1 MTRATL
7 ADVASAAGVSVPT
20 VSKVLS
26 GKKHVSPTTRS
37 KVLEAVRASGY
48 EALRSPTAPRVG
60 LIDLLID
67 GIGSPWAQVLIKGAE
82 QAAVRRGFSLVVTSS
97 AGPDF
102 DLRRWI
108 GMVRKRNTDG
118 IVLVLSRANQ
128 DEIAAIG
135 ELLHVPLVLLD
146 PVGQRDPRISTVGA
160 TNWSGGVMATTHLLE
175 LGHVRIGFIGGPL
188 DTQCSLDRHEGYL
201 AAHRT
206 FNVDPDASLTRFGD
220 FVVTG
225 GKTHGAELLDRPDRP
240 TAIFA
245 GSDLQ
250 AAGVYQA
257 AAERG
262 IRIPE
267 GLSVV
272 GFDDSLM
279 CEMMSPPLT
288 TVRQPLDD
296 MASEAVRLIS
306 EEVTHPGGSGG
317 TRIELATTLVVRGS
331 TTRLPTHTVPLAD
344 APHRPETAHEHEPME
359 S

>member
-1 MTRATL
+1 MPRATL
-7 ADVASAAGVSVPT
+7 ADVAAAAGVSVPT

-26 GKKHVSPTTRS
+26 GKKHVSAATRD
-37 KVLEAVRASGY
+37 KVLEAVRAFGY
-48 EALRSPTAPRVG
+48 EAPRPPSTPRVG
-60 LIDLLID
+60 MVDLLID
-67 GIGSPWAQVLIKGAE
+67 GLGSPWAQVLIKGAE
-82 QAAVRRGFSLVVTSS
+82 RAAARWGFSLVVTSS
-97 AGPDF
+97 ARADF

-108 GMVRKRNTDG
+108 GIMRKRGTDG
-118 IVLVLSRANQ
+118 IVLVLSRYNK

-146 PVGQRDPRISTVGA
+146 PVGQRDPRMSTVGA

-175 LGHVRIGFIGGPL
+175 LGHTRVGFIGGPL
-188 DTQCSLDRHEGYL
+188 DVQCTLDRYEGYL

-206 FNVDPDASLTRFGD
+206 FGIDPDSELVRYGDFLVSGGKRFG
-220 FVVTG
+220 G
-225 GKTHGAELLDRPDRP
+225 ELLDRDDPP

-262 IRIPE
+262 VRVP
-267 GLSVV
+267 GDLSVV
-272 GFDDSLM
+272 GFDDSPL

-296 MASEAVRLIS
+296 MANEAVRLIF
-306 EEVTHPGGSGG
+306 EELTHPGGPAG
-317 TRIELATTLVVRGS
+317 TRIELATTLIVRAS
-331 TTRLPTHTVPLAD
+331 TEHQVP
-344 APHRPETAHEHEPME
+344 
-359 S
+359 

>member
-1 MTRATL
+1 VPRPTL
-7 ADVASAAGVSVPT
+7 SDVAVAAGVSVPT

-26 GKKHVSPTTRS
+26 GKKHVSAATRD

-48 EALRSPTAPRVG
+48 EALRPLSTPRVG

-67 GIGSPWAQVLIKGAE
+67 GLGSPWAEVLVKGAE
-82 QAAVRRGFSLVVTSS
+82 QAAARWGFSLVVTSS
-97 AGPDF
+97 ARPDF

-108 GMVRKRNTDG
+108 GIVRKRSTDG
-118 IVLVLSRANQ
+118 IVFVLSRANQ
-128 DEIAAIG
+128 EEIAAVE
-135 ELLHVPLVLLD
+135 ELLRVPLVLLD
-146 PVGQRDPRISTVGA
+146 PVGQRDPRLSTVGA

-175 LGHVRIGFIGGPL
+175 LGHERIGFIGGPL

-206 FNVDPDASLTRFGD
+206 FGVEPRPGLTRFGD
-220 FVVTG
+220 FLVSG
-225 GKTHGAELLDRPDRP
+225 GKTFGAELLDDPDGP

-262 IRIPE
+262 IRIPDE
-267 GLSVV
+267 LSVV
-272 GFDDSLM
+272 GFDDSPV

-296 MASEAVRLIS
+296 MANEAVRLIT
-306 EEVTHPGGSGG
+306 EELTHRRGSAG
-317 TRIELATTLVVRGS
+317 TRIELATSLIVRGS
-331 TTRLPTHTVPLAD
+331 TA
-344 APHRPETAHEHEPME
+344 RPAH
-359 S
+359 

>member
-1 MTRATL
+1 VPRATL
-7 ADVASAAGVSVPT
+7 ADVAAAAGVSVPT

-26 GKKHVSPTTRS
+26 GKKHVAAATRS
-37 KVLEAVRASGY
+37 KVLEAVKISGY
-48 EALRSPTAPRVG
+48 EALRSPSAPRVG

-67 GIGSPWAQVLIKGAE
+67 GLGSPWAQLLVRGAE
-82 QAAVRRGFSLVVTSS
+82 RAAARWGFSLVVTSS
-97 AGPDF
+97 VRPDF

-108 GMVRKRNTDG
+108 GMVRKRQTDG

-128 DEIAAIG
+128 EEITAVE
-135 ELLHVPLVLLD
+135 ELLRVPLVLLD
-146 PVGQRDPRISTVGA
+146 PVGQRDPRLSTVGA

-175 LGHVRIGFIGGPL
+175 LGHERIGFIGGPL
-188 DTQCSLDRHEGYL
+188 DTQCTLDRYEGYL

-206 FNVDPDASLTRFGD
+206 FGVEPRAGLALFGD
-220 FVVTG
+220 FLLSG
-225 GKTHGAELLDRPDRP
+225 GRTRGAALLDLDERP

-267 GLSVV
+267 DLSIV
-272 GFDDSLM
+272 GFDDAPL
-279 CEMMSPPLT
+279 CETMAPPLT
-288 TVRQPLDD
+288 TVRQPLDE
-296 MASEAVRLIS
+296 MANEAVRLIT
-306 EEVTHPGGSGG
+306 EELTHPRGATG

-331 TTRLPTHTVPLAD
+331 TWR
-344 APHRPETAHEHEPME
+344 RG
-359 S
+359 